1 MISASSAAASR
12 TDRLKELLGLAPVIP
27 VITIK
32 RVEDAVP
39 LARALVSGGLR
50 QRDEDSLDVWRSGMR
65 ALAACPNVA
74 VKVSELGF
82 ADRAWSESDNLG
94 IIRETIEI
102 LGPSRAL
109 FASNFPVARM
119 RVNYHRWVAAVE
131 SALEGFA
138 SDDRVA
144 VFAGNAMRIYRIET
158 NESTA

>member
-1 MISASSAAASR
+1 MRHIPLSR
-12 TDRLKELLGLAPVIP
+12 GNRPTRRTRPAGWVARIPSVPVVLNYCGLPW
-27 VITIK
+27 
-32 RVEDAVP
+32 
-39 LARALVSGGLR
+39 
-50 QRDEDSLDVWRSGMR
+50 QRDENSLDVWWSGMR

-74 VKVSELGF
+74 VKVSELGL
-82 ADRAWSESDNLG
+82 ADRAWSEADNLG

-119 RVNYHRWVAAVE
+119 RVNYHRCVAAVE
-131 SALEGFA
+131 RALEGFA

>member
-1 MISASSAAASR
+1 MRHISLSR
-12 TDRLKELLGLAPVIP
+12 GTSPRGVRGRRAGSPIFDPVLNYCGLPW
-27 VITIK
+27 
-32 RVEDAVP
+32 
-39 LARALVSGGLR
+39 
-50 QRDEDSLDVWRSGMR
+50 QRDENSLDVWWSGMR

-102 LGPSRAL
+102 FGPSRAL